1 MSSFSEAQTIITSR
15 SIDDNFNPYEKNDF
29 HEARTGDL
37 TRPVK
42 RSKSI
47 NGGGWISTDYRNKLA
62 IDIGG
67 GGNIQP
73 LYKGYGYRWRISP
86 RYRINDKISIRY
98 VLSIRN
104 KYNDIGFVTNDTLG
118 LFIAGSFGSSMVLL
132 FGFPESPF
140 AQPKNVF
147 FGHLVTAL
155 VGVVFV
161 ILVPLPMYIN
171 IALAVGVGI
180 FLMILL
186 NIVHPPAG
194 GNPIMV
200 IIGSVSIDYIVNP
213 RIIGS
218 VIILFFGIILNRLIL
233 KKKYPI

>member
-1 MSSFSEAQTIITSR
+1 MLATST
-15 SIDDNFNPYEKNDF
+15 KNC
-29 HEARTGDL
+29 
-37 TRPVK
+37 
-42 RSKSI
+42 SKSI
-47 NGGGWISTDYRNKLA
+47 KIIMIKFNKEVLKKALIAGIFSTFT
-62 IDIGG
+62 IGV
-67 GGNIQP
+67 
-73 LYKGYGYRWRISP
+73 LTVLTYKSA
-86 RYRINDKISIRY
+86 
-98 VLSIRN
+98 
-104 KYNDIGFVTNDTLG
+104 LG

-161 ILVPLPMYIN
+161 AFVQLPMFVN

-180 FLMILL
+180 FFMILF

-200 IIGSVSIDYIVNP
+200 IIGSVSYDYLLSP
-213 RIIGS
+213 IIFGC
-218 VIILFFGIILNRLIL
+218 IIIISLAILINKFLL
-233 KKKYPI
+233 KKNYPLK